1 MLVKLV
7 ICTMQ
12 ANLSYTKWQLMTIK
26 ISLYIIFISLFFTGC
41 SHTLVNTKQLENLD
55 TKITSLEE
63 KLSQELSTNMA
74 NELDIRLKQ
83 YDEDIKL
90 MLQNSIEE
98 QKQQYESLKN
108 ELSILMKPQ
117 IQEIQKENRTKQRSQ
132 VIYAKKTTSIKDK
145 LIVGRVEKVHI
156 YPSDLVMNARIDTGA
171 ETSSIDARDITEFE
185 RDGKN
190 WVRFTLIDR
199 KANSSHV
206 IERKVVRTAKILQSS
221 QEDGHEKRV
230 VVTLKIS
237 IGDRSELSEFTLT
250 NREHMTYPILIGRN
264 ALLDVMIVDVSK
276 KYIAP
281 IVQEKDKGF
290 KK

>member
-1 MLVKLV
+1 
-7 ICTMQ
+7 MQ

-132 VIYAKKTTSIKDK
+132 VTYAKKTTSIKDK

-281 IVQEKDKGF
+281 LVQEKDKGF